1 MRLAALGTAL
11 HWKCQNKGSRV
22 LVKWQLIAA
31 AEIKLTIAFAM
42 SFCTTTDSVVTIV
55 SEPASIDYDRS
66 FEINRDVN
74 VDSML
79 HGHVD
84 WQFHDQC
91 QLMYCML
98 WFDTQRV
105 ETVKLSVCD
114 TLRQAPNIRNE
125 SYTTNDV
132 H

>member
-1 MRLAALGTAL
+1 
-11 HWKCQNKGSRV
+11 
-22 LVKWQLIAA
+22 
-31 AEIKLTIAFAM
+31 M

-84 WQFHDQC
+84 
-91 QLMYCML
+91 
-98 WFDTQRV
+98 
-105 ETVKLSVCD
+105 
-114 TLRQAPNIRNE
+114 
-125 SYTTNDV
+125 
-132 H
+132 